1 MLIIFHYSAELPQM
15 LKGGGCL
22 GCMEISFPPGTRGAG
37 CCHYT
42 QMSFP
47 LLASSSNL
55 STTLSRNE
63 AAWAQQGCREKR
75 RRAGCCPGLQTVFLA
90 RPPLPIPPA
99 QGKAPGGA
107 PSLEMRGRAA
117 ERGPDGGRL
126 ARPQVSVGGRTGK
139 VGRADGRGLPAEASG
154 PGLLEDIRCGVQVG
168 VMRRQRGPPKG
179 TPASWG
185 ASGSVRRV
193 TGTAGGC

>member
-1 MLIIFHYSAELPQM
+1 M

-22 GCMEISFPPGTRGAG
+22 GCMEISFPPGTGGAG

-75 RRAGCCPGLQTVFLA
+75 RRTGRCPGLQTVFLA

-107 PSLEMRGRAA
+107 PSLEIRGRAA

-126 ARPQVSVGGRTGK
+126 ARPQVSVGGRTGE
-139 VGRADGRGLPAEASG
+139 VGCADGRGVPAEDLG
-154 PGLLEDIRCGVQVG
+154 PGLREDIGCGAQVG
-168 VMRRQRGPPKG
+168 GDEEAEGVPPKG
-179 TPASWG
+179 APASWG
-185 ASGSVRRV
+185 ASGSVRGV
-193 TGTAGGC
+193 MGTAGGC

>member
-90 RPPLPIPPA
+90 RPPFRSPLH
-99 QGKAPGGA
+99 
-107 PSLEMRGRAA
+107 R
-117 ERGPDGGRL
+117 
-126 ARPQVSVGGRTGK
+126 ARPREELPAWRRGDGPQNGGRTGGGWH
-139 VGRADGRGLPAEASG
+139 GRRCLWAEGR
-154 PGLLEDIRCGVQVG
+154 V
-168 VMRRQRGPPKG
+168 K
-179 TPASWG
+179 WG
-185 ASGSVRRV
+185 AQMEGGSQQRPR
-193 TGTAGGC
+193 ARGC

>member
-1 MLIIFHYSAELPQM
+1 M

-63 AAWAQQGCREKR
+63 AAWAQQGCREKCR
-75 RRAGCCPGLQTVFLA
+75 LSGRCPGLQTVFLA

-107 PSLEMRGRAA
+107 PSLETWGRAA

-139 VGRADGRGLPAEASG
+139 VGHTDGRGLPAEDSG
-154 PGLLEDIRCGVQVG
+154 RGCGRMLGVGLKLG
-168 VMRRQRGPPKG
+168 VMRRQRGSPRRAPLPPG
-179 TPASWG
+179 ELLALF
-185 ASGSVRRV
+185 
-193 TGTAGGC
+193 GG